1 MTALAQALP
10 ERTEML
16 RKNALVAG
24 FTAVVLIGSAHGQSP
39 ASPDSAGDF
48 MDVCREHGEAQLVFV
63 GRVHPPLTFRISG
76 EPEIEIARQNVMRVK
91 AEVERLRASLDL
103 KGRLERNAEFEISI
117 IEAEAELD
125 RRRAMYPP
133 PLDLTL
139 FPVQV
144 EQRFRGV
151 TDPMLL
157 LRQIG
162 PSIKLQPGELYLIS
176 GRKSDLMDLLSA
188 FPWRPD
194 LAGLEYVDAP
204 SVTPVASAQQELRF
218 LASASSGATILGRLN
233 MHSYGD
239 GIGSPL
245 ERVRIQVASELGV
258 TETTTG
264 ADGSFVV
271 TGISSG
277 RLGIRPLLPED
288 LTIVNT
294 SALTMTVRDRGC
306 NVVYLTAAPNGRV
319 RGKIFSATGTSPD
332 RVELFLDGGISS
344 AGPGPISMSVHAPR
358 SSVRPNNDG
367 TFEFSGVFPGSYVLY
382 ARLERIMDGKTRYSI
397 TYFPGTPDLASAR
410 PIVVGRATLHDGFD
424 FVVTTE

>member
-1 MTALAQALP
+1 
-10 ERTEML
+10 ML

-39 ASPDSAGDF
+39 ANPNSATDF
-48 MDVCREHGEAQLVFV
+48 MEVCRDYGEAQLVFV
-63 GRVHPPLTFRISG
+63 GRVHPALMFRISG
-76 EPEIEIARQNVMRVK
+76 EAEIEEARQNLIRTE
-91 AEVERLRASLDL
+91 AEVARLRASLDL
-103 KGRLERNAEFEISI
+103 KTRYEREAEFAIKVI
-117 IEAEAELD
+117 AAQTELD
-125 RRRAMYPP
+125 KRRAMYPP
-133 PLDLTL
+133 PLELTL

-157 LRQIG
+157 LRQVG

-194 LAGLEYVDAP
+194 LAGFEYVDTA
-204 SVTPVASAQQELRF
+204 SVTHVASARQELRF

-245 ERVRIQVASELGV
+245 ERVRIQVASERGV

-264 ADGSFVV
+264 EDGSFVV

-294 SALTMTVRDRGC
+294 SALTMTIRDRGC
-306 NVVYLTAAPNGRV
+306 NVVHLTAAPNGRV
-319 RGKIFSATGTSPD
+319 RGRIFSATGTSLD
-332 RVELFLDGGISS
+332 GVELVLDGGISS
-344 AGPGPISMSVHAPR
+344 DGGLVMYRSHAPR
-358 SSVRPNNDG
+358 SSVRPNKDG
-367 TFEFSGVFPGSYVLY
+367 TFEFSGVFPGSYSLM
-382 ARLERIMDGKTRYSI
+382 ARVPRTVDGKTRYSI

-424 FVVTTE
+424 FLVTTE